1 MTKGTQFDLSG
12 FILQQDGTYKKKST
26 SIQPRDLEKKITVVT
41 GATITNYGPDGPSG
55 KVEVHTKEITKPKIL
70 RRITLNLFGE
80 PMPKQSVRSF
90 IQNGEIMHFQP
101 KEFAIRKADYLKQMK
116 EQLPE
121 DFVMFTERVH
131 ITKLHFIFA
140 PLKAFHK
147 IKGRMDAIRNGEI
160 FYKATRG
167 DLDNYIKPFFD
178 SLSETVF
185 ADDALVV
192 SVDNMKKFYG
202 NGGCIIVDLAG
213 Y

>member
-1 MTKGTQFDLSG
+1 MAKTTQQFDLSG
-12 FILQQDGTYKKKST
+12 FTKQLDGSYKKNS
-26 SIQPRDLEKKITVVT
+26 SSVQPRDLNKVAAKQLEHISNIDNINIPIIKAKK
-41 GATITNYGPDGPSG
+41 A
-55 KVEVHTKEITKPKIL
+55 EEPKTL

-90 IQNGEIMHFQP
+90 IQNGKIMHFQP

-131 ITKLHFIFA
+131 ITKLHFVFA

-147 IKGRMDAIRNGEI
+147 IKGRMDAIRSGEI